1 MIDVSLFNRVRNKAA
16 DKGISVYLGQ
26 YKMQKPYDSD
36 VFVITITE
44 TKVVEGEDALTLF
57 LNQFEQILNPPAN
70 TQPVKEVD
78 TVNATDQTSVEVTE
92 PVNTEP
98 SN

>member
-1 MIDVSLFNRVRNKAA
+1 MIDVDLLNRVRNKAA
-16 DKGISVYLGQ
+16 ERGISVYLGQ
-26 YKMQKPYDSD
+26 YKMQKSYDSD

-57 LNQFEQILNPPAN
+57 LNQFEQVIDPPVN
-70 TQPVKEVD
+70 TQPVKEVN
-78 TVNATDQTSVEVTE
+78 TVEVTE